1 MATNDTKFLTY
12 VEDSAGV
19 EQRQAIQKIDATVAT
34 NGIDNDA
41 IPGSKVDLED
51 DLNPTD
57 VAPVAAPT
65 IVGSPTIPVEL
76 EVIVADGTSADVGTF
91 DMPWKARLVGIRAVK
106 TGAAGASGDLFE
118 VESAAGGTGTNIAY
132 ADLQVGDTFTTTD
145 NVINDAA
152 ADLAAGATIHF
163 RRIRAGAGSPNT
175 ACRAYLT
182 FHKHS

>member
-12 VEDSAGV
+12 VEDAAGV

-51 DLNPTD
+51 DLSPTD

-65 IVGSPTIPVEL
+65 VVGSPTIPVEL
-76 EVIVADGTSADVGTF
+76 EVIVAAGATADVGTF
-91 DMPWKARLVGIRAVK
+91 VMPWKARLVGIRAVK
-106 TGAAGASGDLFE
+106 TAGNGGAGDLFE
-118 VESAAGGTGTNIAY
+118 VEDTAGGAGTNIAY
-132 ADLQVGDTFTTTD
+132 ADLQLGDTFTSTD

-163 RRIRAGAGSPNT
+163 RRVTVTDG
-175 ACRAYLT
+175 ACRAYLL